1 MTITQKISLQVLAKV
16 AEGMDVV
23 EALKAVCGTDKV
35 EQMISDLYEALR
47 ANAAR

>member
-16 AEGMDVV
+16 SEGMDVI

-35 EQMISDLYEALR
+35 EAMIDELYRNLR
-47 ANAAR
+47 GKV